1 MMCLYFE
8 DETLVSVWFI
18 GRCHPVLLGGMKQF
32 AGESVDRNSK
42 PKIIKTKE
50 IEEVA
55 NQIRIK
61 YAPNAAGG
69 EGAGRRTKRAPNA
82 RQAPAWAEGRVAPA

>member
-1 MMCLYFE
+1 MVHIGNSGCGGA
-8 DETLVSVWFI
+8 TL
-18 GRCHPVLLGGMKQF
+18 CCGMKQF

>member
-1 MMCLYFE
+1 VVHLYWKFW
-8 DETLVSVWFI
+8 LWW
-18 GRCHPVLLGGMKQF
+18 CHPVLRGMKQF

>member
-1 MMCLYFE
+1 MAVVVPPCVATRHEAVRRRM
-8 DETLVSVWFI
+8 
-18 GRCHPVLLGGMKQF
+18 
-32 AGESVDRNSK
+32 VDRNSK
-42 PKIIKTKE
+42 PKIIKIKE

>member
-1 MMCLYFE
+1 LEILAVVVPPC
-8 DETLVSVWFI
+8 VA
-18 GRCHPVLLGGMKQF
+18 RGMKQF